1 MSSNFEHSVS
11 YPFSATD
18 YWALITTE
26 QYWRDLLAATN
37 SDHGSLES
45 FEIDGDAVTVAT
57 KQGVDESNLPK
68 AVTSIRPGDLEIPR
82 TCVFRLSGETV
93 IGRME
98 ASVTGAPAKI
108 FGDIVISG
116 AQATAQYTGVV
127 DVSIPFV
134 GGRVEKAVIEQ
145 VVHLLDAEH
154 DATVDFHQG

>member
-11 YPFSATD
+11 YPFSVTD

-68 AVTSIRPGDLEIPR
+68 AVTAIRPGDLEIPR
-82 TCVFRLSGETV
+82 TCVFRLSGDTI

-108 FGDIVISG
+108 SGDIVITG
-116 AQATAQYTGVV
+116 AQATAQYTGAV
-127 DVSIPFV
+127 DVAIPFV
-134 GGRVEKAVIEQ
+134 GGRVEKAVVEQ